1 MKPQRIDTER
11 LQAMLDYANEK
22 ARAED
27 CIHRLELR
35 GEVAKL
41 QNATRIGI
49 LRALGGDYVGL

>member
-1 MKPQRIDTER
+1 MDRITTER

-27 CIHRLELR
+27 CLHRLEIR
-35 GEVAKL
+35 SEVSML

-49 LRALGGDYVGL
+49 LRCWGGDL